1 MNGGFL
7 DFLTVNKGHYAL
19 ESGLHGD
26 VWFDLEIAYVHPQL
40 LRPFTDSLSTL
51 LSEYDLSAICGAL
64 VGGAFVGHAVA
75 TKLGIDFFYT
85 DRYISNA
92 NGIETVTYRLPKGL
106 RSAVANRKI
115 GVVDDVINAGSAV
128 IKTCKELHSLG
139 ANPVVI
145 GSILTV
151 GGKPPKRLS
160 HEFPPVVSLE
170 HLESGLWQPMECP
183 LCNSGIQLTD
193 PYETDVRSF
202 VP

>member
-1 MNGGFL
+1 MNGTFL

-26 VWFDLEIAYVHPQL
+26 VWFDLEVAYIHPQL
-40 LRPFTDSLSTL
+40 LRPFTDRLATL

-64 VGGAFVGHAVA
+64 VGGAFVGYLVA
-75 TKLGIDFFYT
+75 TKLGIDFLFT
-85 DRYISNA
+85 DRYVSNA
-92 NGIETVTYRLPKGL
+92 NGLETVTYRLPKAL
-106 RSAVANRKI
+106 RSVVANRKI

-128 IKTCKELHSLG
+128 AKTCKELRSLG

-151 GGKPPKRLS
+151 GGAPPKRLTD
-160 HEFPPVVSLE
+160 EFPPVVSLE
-170 HLESGLWQPMECP
+170 HLKSGLWLPLECP

>member
-1 MNGGFL
+1 MNGSFL
-7 DFLTVNKGHYAL
+7 DILTVNKGHYAL

-26 VWFDLEIAYVHPQL
+26 VWFDLEIAYIHPQL
-40 LRPFTDSLSTL
+40 LRFFTDRLATL

-64 VGGAFVGHAVA
+64 VGGAFVGYAVA
-75 TKLGIDFFYT
+75 TKLGIDFLYT
-85 DRYISNA
+85 ERYVSNA
-92 NGIETVTYRLPKGL
+92 NGIETVTYRLPKAL

-128 IKTCKELHSLG
+128 TKTCKELRSLG

-151 GGKPPKRLS
+151 GGDPPKRLTE
-160 HEFPPVVSLE
+160 EFPPVVFLE
-170 HLESGLWQPMECP
+170 HLESGLWQPLECP

-193 PYETDVRSF
+193 PYETNVRSF